1 MAMIK
6 AGTYTVDKMLSRFPY
21 DYTNHTSAEIVTIH
35 VEFTVE
41 APMYYDGLIMG
52 TGIELLGPTYNDP
65 DGYRVDRFDYH
76 LSDEFADIFGTEY
89 ITVMVNCYEWVFEE
103 AKTIT
108 VLKDTEVTPD
118 EETWFYSNFHLL
130 STEPDTPTA
139 SGAVISYNG
148 STIASLVGGQTAT
161 LKCKDMVMEDDV
173 VIIMSGGEENA

>member
-1 MAMIK
+1 MAVIK
-6 AGTYTVDKMLSRFPY
+6 AGTYKVDELLSRYPHSET
-21 DYTNHTSAEIVTIH
+21 DGSTIAMIY

-41 APMYYDGLIMG
+41 APMYGLITG
-52 TGIELLGPTYNDP
+52 TGIELVGPTTNDP

-76 LSDEFADIFGTEY
+76 LSDEFAALFGTDY
-89 ITVMVNCYEWVFEE
+89 ITVMVNCYEWVLEE

-130 STEPDTPTA
+130 PTEPDAPSA
-139 SGAVISYNG
+139 SGATISYNG

-161 LKCKDMVMEDDV
+161 LKCRGMMMEDDV
-173 VIIMSGGEENA
+173 VVNMSGGGENA